1 MYETMPYSYA
11 WPVFAIQYMVAR
23 PNPEAAHDDD
33 AWELGSFTVT
43 VSLN

>member
-11 WPVFAIQYMVAR
+11 WPVFAIQYVVPM
-23 PNPEAAHDDD
+23 PNPEAALDDD
-33 AWELGSFTVT
+33 AWTLGSFTVT